1 MKAFPNPAENF
12 NSEER
17 KGMDLRDY
25 FATAALP
32 VAFNMVKEIHAIYHK
47 EYEWNYEDDC
57 ENIAD
62 VAYCLADGMM
72 KAREIPNE

>member
-1 MKAFPNPAENF
+1 MKAFPNHR
-12 NSEER
+12 SE
-17 KGMDLRDY
+17 GMDLRDY

-62 VAYCLADGMM
+62 VAYCFADAMM
-72 KAREIPNE
+72 KSRNENHG